1 MATLAESKA
10 FLQSYLAEKLKKA
23 GLAEPADDLSLTD
36 SGVIDS
42 FGLLDLVT
50 AAEKKFSIQID
61 LDGDDME
68 EFATFGGLAR
78 AIAKSG

>member
-1 MATLAESKA
+1 MASLDEAKG
-10 FLQSYLAEKLKKA
+10 FLRVYLAEKLKKA

-50 AAEKKFSIQID
+50 AAERKFSIQID
-61 LDGDDME
+61 LDGDDMA